1 MCAEFKWSES
11 KIHEKMDENAFI
23 LIKKTETMT
32 PRIYFETDTAKPL
45 DYIDESYGKV
55 TNEDGKTD
63 LVKLGLK
70 DIFSYPKP
78 VEFITFLENIISD
91 DNCII
96 LDFFSGSATTAH
108 ATLKINSEDTGKR
121 KFIMIQLPELT
132 YELDSK
138 GNKVPK
144 KESKNAFNEGYYNIS
159 EVGKERI
166 RRAGDKILEE
176 SENKDLDIGFKV
188 FRVDDS
194 NFIPWN
200 PNVDNVEQAI
210 LSTRDNLVAGRS
222 ELDLIYELLLK
233 LNLDLNASIEEVTL
247 DNSLKNKVYVIRNGF
262 MLVCLDEEL
271 SDSIADDLLNLKKE
285 LKSTYTQVVLK
296 DSVLNDS
303 ASINIYELLK
313 SNNVRFY
320 TI

>member
-1 MCAEFKWSES
+1 MSWSSTHLEGGL
-11 KIHEKMDENAFI
+11 KFNNGKKPVD
-23 LIKKTETMT
+23 LIK
-32 PRIYFETDTAKPL
+32 RIL
-45 DYIDESYGKV
+45 NLQNDEEYTV
-55 TNEDGKTD
+55 
-63 LVKLGLK
+63 
-70 DIFSYPKP
+70 
-78 VEFITFLENIISD
+78 
-91 DNCII
+91 

-108 ATLKINSEDTGKR
+108 AVMKNNLIEDTNIN
-121 KFIMIQLPELT
+121 FILVQLP
-132 YELDSK
+132 YAI
-138 GNKVPK
+138 PK
-144 KESKNAFNEGYYNIS
+144 KDKKLYSGLNNIC
-159 EVGKERI
+159 EIGKERI

-188 FRVDDS
+188 FKVDDS

-296 DSVLNDS
+296 DSALNDS
-303 ASINIYELLK
+303 DSINIYELLK